1 VLGFFPLKTFV
12 VLCAAMA
19 ASTSATAQ
27 AVPRPPASIP
37 AMMAVR
43 GVAYDSIRR
52 QPLRDAFVSILG
64 SGAGAR
70 NTTTDSHGR
79 FQFDSVPPGDYT
91 FAVQHAELDSLG
103 LSGVSR
109 RATVASESDEV
120 RLGVPSFGTLWRI
133 ECAGRVPK
141 DSGFVFGTVRDAATM
156 RPLAHARVEVTWIEL
171 GLKSGHVTG
180 RRWTAEGLADDLG
193 NYSVCDVPTWEVVS
207 IRAAGTTDSVSSGE
221 IELTPRGGRIERR
234 DLLVG
239 PTDSVASRVGIVS
252 GIVTNVNGEP
262 FGAARVSMPG
272 LREVRTD
279 AEGRFVLRDVPTGT
293 QQIEVLSVGVAP
305 VSQSVDV
312 LPRDTARVALRFGR
326 PIVLTG
332 MRVTA
337 KPGVQVMSQ
346 EFDARRKNGTGYTLD
361 STAIG
366 HYPDFINVFNDVPG
380 IRMSRRLGS
389 VFLSTMGDKG
399 HACSPTIL
407 MDGIE
412 TSANA
417 LSDLQSH
424 EVAAIEVYAHALMVP
439 AELLPPGRPVDCG
452 MVVVWTKYTFRNR

>member
-1 VLGFFPLKTFV
+1 LKTFV

-109 RATVASESDEV
+109 KATVASESDEV

-156 RPLAHARVEVTWIEL
+156 RPLAHARVEVTWVEL
-171 GLKSGHVTG
+171 GIKSGHVTG

>member
-109 RATVASESDEV
+109 KATVASETDEV

-156 RPLAHARVEVTWIEL
+156 RPLAHARVEVTWVEL

-305 VSQSVDV
+305 VSQTVDV

-346 EFDARRKNGTGYTLD
+346 EFDARRKNGTGYMLD

-366 HYPDFINVFNDVPG
+366 RYPDFINVFNDVPG